1 MALKKPC
8 RHGRVLCNL
17 YGHTRTFAHRADQ
30 FVTAHGQDIGKMA
43 QSLAPVATLA
53 GGPTAGMIT
62 AGLGKGLETYAQVRN
77 EMGN

>member
-30 FVTAHGQDIGKMA
+30 FATHYGKDLGQAA
-43 QSLAPVATLA
+43 QALAPVATLA